1 MTVGPMAEPVSEDR
15 LLDGRVILRQP
26 AAGYRAAIDPVLL
39 AAASPAAAGDSVAD
53 LGCGAGAA
61 FLCLAARVDAV
72 HTVGLDASPQAVALA
87 RANIQLNG
95 LSARAAV
102 AAGDIADSPDWVVPS
117 SFDQAIC
124 NPPFLERGR
133 VTLSADPGRRQS
145 DVEGS
150 ADLDAWI
157 AAAHRLLRP
166 KGWLTLIHRADR
178 VDAVCARLA
187 GRFGGVEIVPVWPK
201 AGAAARRVIV
211 RARKGVR
218 SPARLGPGLVLHRDD
233 GAFTAAATAILR
245 AGAALDDAL
254 AVAGD

>member
-1 MTVGPMAEPVSEDR
+1 MTAGPIADAVTEDR

-39 AAASPAAAGDSVAD
+39 AAAAPAAAGDSVAD

-61 FLCLAARVDAV
+61 FLCLAARVDAI
-72 HTVGLDASPQAVALA
+72 HTVGLDAAAEAVALA

-102 AAGDIADSPDWVVPS
+102 ALADIADPPDWVVPS
-117 SFDQAIC
+117 SYDQVVC

-133 VTLSADPGRRQS
+133 VTVSADPGRRQS

-150 ADLDAWI
+150 ADLEAWI

-166 KGWLTLIHRADR
+166 KGWLSLIHRADR

-187 GRFGGVEIVPVWPK
+187 GRFGGVEIVPIWPK
-201 AGAAARRVIV
+201 PGAAARRVIV

-218 SPARLGPGLVLHRDD
+218 SPARLSPGLVLHRPD
-233 GAFTAAATAILR
+233 GSFSDAASAILR
-245 AGAALDDAL
+245 GGAALDNAL
-254 AVAGD
+254 AAAQD